1 MKLSRKNVGRIA
13 TTFLATAML
22 ASLTAVP
29 AMAVDSVPISP
40 VTPAQQ
46 IQTGENDAAL
56 TFIGINKLLNKPEN
70 AYAPN
75 VEFTFSVAKA
85 DSDLADGALLENETA
100 TGIMNGENIEIEV
113 YNGVTGGV
121 YVDTADQAVNNGV
134 ASFAPSVSDIGNTT
148 IASQA
153 KFAIDNTKFTHAGVY
168 KYILTEQA
176 NPTDDINYEGIT
188 NDTASTRDLYVY
200 VRENDEGKYEVYGA
214 VVKGTDDDKTDHFTN
229 TYLGGGTDPDNN
241 ELIISKEVAGEMGN
255 KTNQFEFNIYISGG
269 EGEWYKAVYQ
279 KTTDGQSWVTDPSKD
294 VEGVVVDGVFTITAN
309 TNYTFKLAHNER
321 IYIYGLSD
329 SDNYNITEIRANQ
342 DNYVTNVDGCVKE
355 EDNLISND
363 EVSNQVNGSVNP
375 DADQIKDIHFVNTRE
390 AVSPTGIVTN
400 VAPYALLVV
409 IAAAGCF
416 VFLRK
421 RDED

>member
-153 KFAIDNTKFTHAGVY
+153 KFAINNTKFTHAGVY

-188 NDTASTRDLYVY
+188 NDIEPTRELYVY

-241 ELIISKEVAGEMGN
+241 ELIISKEVTGEMGN
-255 KTNQFEFNIYISGG
+255 KTNQFAFYIYISGG

-279 KTTDGQSWVTDPSKD
+279 KTTDGQNWVTDTSKG
-294 VEGVVVDGVFTITAN
+294 ENGVVTIQAN
-309 TNYTFKLAHNER
+309 QNYDFKLAHNER

-329 SDNYNITEIRANQ
+329 SDNYNITEVRANQ
-342 DNYVTNVDGCVKE
+342 DNYVTTVKGYE
-355 EDNLISND
+355 EDEDYLISND

-375 DADQIKDIHFVNTRE
+375 DATSVKDIHFVNTRD
-390 AVSPTGIVTN
+390 AVSPTGIVMN